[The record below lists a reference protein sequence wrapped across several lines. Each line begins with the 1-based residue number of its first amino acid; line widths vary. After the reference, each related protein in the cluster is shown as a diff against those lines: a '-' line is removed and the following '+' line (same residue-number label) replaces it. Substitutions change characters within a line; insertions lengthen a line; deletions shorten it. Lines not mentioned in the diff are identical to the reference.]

1 MRLATILTGSFILV
15 LSVLAMFI
23 LGRFLNPA
31 AQQVFVAAG
40 EIQAGEY
47 LTPERVRLAS
57 VRLPD
62 TAPYVTADDIER
74 YGYAQVVEPIH
85 DGMFIPKAALSFA
98 GNPAAAARVSLSL
111 ADPDLAAMT
120 IPVTPLTSPSNIV
133 PGDRVSLNVSV
144 GSVPLMSGSLTSN
157 SSGSNSGNLA
167 PLQGYPAGNNPFGMD
182 VTPQP
187 SSTPEP
193 RLSLPVTKN
202 LVVSGRVLE
211 VVREE
216 RFTAAAVPG
225 QNPAAPAERG
235 KLQALVV
242 AVPRS
247 VQEALAFAIASGE
260 VRVAVL
266 DPNAPDEVA
275 LTAGMSWDDLVAYFR
290 WQRQE
295 WLLTPQPLEP
305 INPPGAADLLPTLMA
320 TYYPSP
326 TPERTQPPGSGSS
339 QTETQAPATPVP
351 NAAP

>member
-1 MRLATILTGSFILV
+1 MRLASILTGSVILV
-15 LSVLAMFI
+15 LSVLAMFV

-40 EIQAGEY
+40 EIQAGDY
-47 LTPERVRLAS
+47 LTPERVRLVS

-62 TAPYVTADDIER
+62 SAPYVTADDIER
-74 YGYAQVVEPIH
+74 FGYAQVVEPIH
-85 DGMFIPKAALSFA
+85 AGMFIPKAALSFD

-111 ADPDLAAMT
+111 ADPDLAAMA

-144 GSVPLMSGSLTSN
+144 GSVPVMGASLAFN
-157 SSGSNSGNLA
+157 SSGSSSGNTP
-167 PLQGYPAGNNPFGMD
+167 PLQGYPAGNNPLSVD
-182 VTPQP
+182 ATPQS
-187 SSTPEP
+187 SSTAEP

-216 RFTAAAVPG
+216 RFTAAAAPG
-225 QNPAAPAERG
+225 QNPALPAERG

-242 AVPRS
+242 AVPRG

-275 LTAGMSWDDLVAYFR
+275 LTAGMSWDDLVAYFH

-295 WLLTPQPLEP
+295 WLLTPQPLEQ

-326 TPERTQPPGSGSS
+326 TPERTQPPGFGPSLA
-339 QTETQAPATPVP
+339 ETQTSASPAPS
-351 NAAP
+351 AAP